1 MNKTFIDPC
10 NGNLVGSIK
19 DFAIH
24 KANQI
29 ATAFTMIAVTFIIT
43 CIFVGILFI
52 SEREMKMEKKT
63 VMKALSVCGRGIEGC
78 PECPYFN
85 EAACGRHMCD
95 DALALIK
102 ADEKTNEK
110 PTYHQAIIFTKRD
123 NLVKY
128 FWGKPALSNQEYYAR
143 EREIQLIL
151 LVRFENGKCICRIR
165 CPINPLPIKGEF
177 QCVSTSEMS
186 KLLASMGWKY
196 KEKIY
201 SDMFQAK

>member
-1 MNKTFIDPC
+1 
-10 NGNLVGSIK
+10 
-19 DFAIH
+19 
-24 KANQI
+24 
-29 ATAFTMIAVTFIIT
+29 MIAVTFIIT
-43 CIFVGILFI
+43 YIFVGILFI

-63 VMKALSVCGRGIEGC
+63 VMKALSVCGRGIEAC

-95 DALALIK
+95 DALALIN
-102 ADEKTNEK
+102 ANEK

-128 FWGKPALSNQEYYAR
+128 FWSKPSLSNQEYYAR

-151 LVRFENGKCICRIR
+151 LVRYENEKCICRIK

-186 KLLASMGWKY
+186 KLLTSMGWTYKAKY
-196 KEKIY
+196 GIG
-201 SDMFQAK
+201 MFR